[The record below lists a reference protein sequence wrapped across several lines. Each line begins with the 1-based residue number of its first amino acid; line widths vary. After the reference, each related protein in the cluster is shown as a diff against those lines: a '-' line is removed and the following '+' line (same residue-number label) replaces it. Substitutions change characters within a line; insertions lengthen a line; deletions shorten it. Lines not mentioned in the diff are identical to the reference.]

1 MGNKWLSMI
10 SRYHFFNPDGDI
22 SKLNLLILMMYV
34 IDILSPQ
41 AKQIMDLSLNML
53 KGYDYGSLSYFIIVK
68 NKLVN
73 KIEKKLGRNIV

>member
-1 MGNKWLSMI
+1 MKKD
-10 SRYHFFNPDGDI
+10 DGVYNMFPNC
-22 SKLNLLILMMYV
+22 LTMY
-34 IDILSPQ
+34 
-41 AKQIMDLSLNML
+41 MHTL

>member
-1 MGNKWLSMI
+1 MFPLTKRELTQTYSSM
-10 SRYHFFNPDGDI
+10 YTCTF
-22 SKLNLLILMMYV
+22 
-34 IDILSPQ
+34 
-41 AKQIMDLSLNML
+41 L

>member
-1 MGNKWLSMI
+1 MFYIWAVWTRL
-10 SRYHFFNPDGDI
+10 DV
-22 SKLNLLILMMYV
+22 LQV
-34 IDILSPQ
+34 
-41 AKQIMDLSLNML
+41 L

>member
-1 MGNKWLSMI
+1 M
-10 SRYHFFNPDGDI
+10 
-22 SKLNLLILMMYV
+22 LMF
-34 IDILSPQ
+34 S
-41 AKQIMDLSLNML
+41 SL